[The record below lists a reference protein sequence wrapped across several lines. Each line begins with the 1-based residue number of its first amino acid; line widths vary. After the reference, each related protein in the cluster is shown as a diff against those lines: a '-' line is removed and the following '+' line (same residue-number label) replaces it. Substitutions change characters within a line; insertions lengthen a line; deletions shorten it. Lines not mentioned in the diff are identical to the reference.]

1 VDISEESIS
10 SVDKEIEITATRE
23 ELEPRFEEAINNYR
37 KQINMPGFRPG
48 KVPKSIIRKRFGDEI
63 EQEEI
68 NKYIDEVYRNQIAE
82 DYEPVGEPEMLDFS
96 FENDTLKAK
105 LKIGVKPEFELKD
118 PSEIE
123 VDKLVHDVSDEDV
136 DEELQR
142 TLEYNGT
149 WEETD
154 EAATEKSKVT
164 ADVIALDDNDEPVE
178 GEKDEDQELD
188 LREDENAEFKEYL
201 TGAKA
206 GDELIAELSGDD
218 ENSEEKDKFKI
229 VVKKVEQ
236 IALPEMN
243 EEFFKGQS
251 EGEATTE
258 EEYRSYLKSRMQ
270 DAYDRRADEM
280 FKEEVVNK
288 MIENHELEVPGAF
301 KKQIQD
307 MYLNQLRQ
315 QLGGQVPE
323 GFDLEQY
330 RGHMEERAV
339 RDGKWYF
346 ISQQLQEHYDDIEI
360 ESDDIDQY
368 IASEAQNQGMSPD
381 ELKQQYAQNPQ
392 SLEQLRNQIRENKM
406 MDRLAE
412 DVKVN
417 ELDRDQYQE
426 KKQKEQEEAEAASEQ
441 QQDDS
446 AEQQEGEGAEKGKE
460 DDDSKS

>member
-1 VDISEESIS
+1 MDISEESIS

-23 ELEPRFEEAINNYR
+23 ELEPRFEEAIKNYR
-37 KQINMPGFRPG
+37 KQINMPGFRQG

-82 DYEPVGEPEMLDFS
+82 EYEPVGEPEMLDFS
-96 FENDTLKAK
+96 WEDDQLKAK
-105 LKIGVKPEFELKD
+105 LKIGVKPDVELTE

-123 VDKLVHDVSDEDV
+123 VDKMVHDVSDEDV
-136 DEELQR
+136 EEELQR

-149 WEETD
+149 WEEVD
-154 EAATEKSKVT
+154 GSATEKSKVT
-164 ADVIALDDNDEPVE
+164 ADVISLDENDEPVE
-178 GEKDEDQELD
+178 GEVDEDQELD
-188 LREDENAEFKEYL
+188 LRSDENAEFKEYL
-201 TGAKA
+201 TGKKA
-206 GDELIAELSGDD
+206 GDEVVAELSGDD
-218 ENSEEKDKFKI
+218 ENSEEKDKFKLL
-229 VVKKVEQ
+229 VKKVDE
-236 IALPEMN
+236 ISLPEMN
-243 EEFFKGQS
+243 EEFFKEQS

-270 DAYDRRADEM
+270 DAYDRRSEEM
-280 FKEEVVNK
+280 LKEEVVNR
-288 MIENHELEVPGAF
+288 MIENHDLEVPEAF

-346 ISQQLQEHYDDIEI
+346 ISQKLQEHYDDIEI
-360 ESDDIDQY
+360 QSDDIDQY

-417 ELDRDQYQE
+417 ELDRDEYQQ
-426 KKQKEQEEAEAASEQ
+426 KKQKEQEEAEAEQ
-441 QQDDS
+441 QQDYGD
-446 AEQQEGEGAEKGKE
+446 ENEKGESEEKGE
-460 DDDSKS
+460 QDENSSS